1 MEERMENK
9 IKVVVWNEFRHER
22 HNEKIK
28 KIYPDGMHSVI
39 AKHLNSQKDIVAS
52 CATLDEPEHGLTQDV
67 IEQTDVLI
75 WWGHGAHH
83 EVKDEI
89 VARVHKRVLE
99 GMGIICL
106 HSAHFSK
113 IFKALMGTSCVL
125 NWRDGGKERIWTIEP
140 SHPIAQGLP
149 PYFELPETE
158 MYGER
163 FDIPAPEKLIF
174 ISWYPGGEVFRS
186 GCVWERGHGRIFY
199 FSPGH
204 ETFPIYYDANVLR
217 VITNA
222 VRWCAPRIIKAQEC
236 KNVPPIEK

>member
-1 MEERMENK
+1 MEKR
-9 IKVVVWNEFRHER
+9 IRVLVWNEFRHEK
-22 HNEKIK
+22 HNEKVK
-28 KIYPDGMHSVI
+28 KIYPEGMHAVI
-39 AKHLNSQKDIVAS
+39 AKHLNSHPDIDAS
-52 CATLDEPEHGLTQDV
+52 LACLDDPEHGLTEEV
-67 IEQTDVLI
+67 LERTDVLI
-75 WWGHGAHH
+75 WWGHGYHQ

-89 VARVHKRVLE
+89 VARVHRKVLE

-140 SHPIAQGLP
+140 SHPIAEGIG

-163 FDIPAPEKLIF
+163 FDIPTPEKIIF

-186 GCVWERGHGRIFY
+186 GCIWERGHGRIFY

-204 ETFPIYYDANVLR
+204 ETFPIYYDQNVLKI
-217 VITNA
+217 ITNA
-222 VRWCAPRIIKAQEC
+222 VRWAAPRIIKKQEC
-236 KNVPPIEK
+236 KNVPPVEK

>member
-1 MEERMENK
+1 MSK
-9 IKVVVWNEFRHER
+9 IKVVVWNEFRHEKHEER
-22 HNEKIK
+22 IK
-28 KIYPDGMHSVI
+28 KIYPEGMHAVI
-39 AKHLNSQKDIVAS
+39 AKHLNAQGDIK
-52 CATLDEPEHGLTQDV
+52 ATLACLDDVEHGLTQDV
-67 IEQTDVLI
+67 VDSTDVLI
-75 WWGHGAHH
+75 WWGHGYHH

-89 VARVHKRVLE
+89 VARVQKRVLE

-113 IFKALMGTSCVL
+113 IFRTLMGTSCVL

-149 PYFELPETE
+149 EYFELPETE

-163 FDIPAPEKLIF
+163 FDIPVPEKIIF

-204 ETFPIYYDANVLR
+204 ETFPIYYDENILK

-222 VRWCAPRIIKAQEC
+222 VRWAAPRIIKQQEC

>member
-1 MEERMENK
+1 MERK
-9 IKVVVWNEFRHER
+9 IRVVVWNEFRHEKQI
-22 HNEKIK
+22 EKIK
-28 KIYPDGMHSVI
+28 KIYPEGMHGVI
-39 AKHLNSQKDIVAS
+39 AKHLNSRSDIVAS
-52 CATLDEPEHGLTQDV
+52 LACLDEPEHGLSEAV
-67 IEQTDVLI
+67 LEQIDVLI
-75 WWGHGAHH
+75 WWGHVAHQ

-89 VARVHKRVLE
+89 VTRVRKRVLE

-140 SHPIAQGLP
+140 SHPIAEGIP
-149 PYFELPETE
+149 EYFELPETE

-163 FDIPAPEKLIF
+163 FDIPTPEKVIF

-186 GCVWERGHGRIFY
+186 GCVWERGYGRIFY

-204 ETFPIYYDANVLR
+204 EAFPIYYDHNVLR

-222 VRWCAPRIIKAQEC
+222 VRWVAPRIIKRQEC

>member
-1 MEERMENK
+1 MEKK
-9 IKVVVWNEFRHER
+9 IRVIVWNEFRHER
-22 HNEKIK
+22 ENEKIK
-28 KIYPDGMHSVI
+28 KIYPEGMHAVI
-39 AKHLNSQKDIVAS
+39 ARHLNSQGDIIAS
-52 CATLDEPEHGLTQDV
+52 LACLDEPSHGLTKEAL
-67 IEQTDVLI
+67 EQTDVLI

-89 VARVHKRVLE
+89 VARVHKKVLE

-140 SHPIAQGLP
+140 SHPIAEGIG
-149 PYFELPETE
+149 PYFELPDTE

-163 FDIPAPEKLIF
+163 FDIPAPEKIIF

-186 GCVWERGHGRIFY
+186 GCVWERGHGRVFY
-199 FSPGH
+199 FAPGH
-204 ETFPIYYDANVLR
+204 ETFPIYYDRNVLKI
-217 VITNA
+217 ITNA
-222 VRWCAPRIIKAQEC
+222 VRWAAPRIIKKQEC
-236 KNVPPIEK
+236 KNTPPLEK

>member
-1 MEERMENK
+1 MEKK
-9 IKVVVWNEFRHER
+9 IRVIVWNEFRHEK

-28 KIYPDGMHSVI
+28 KIYPEGMHSVI
-39 AKHLNSQKDIVAS
+39 AKHLNSQADITAS
-52 CATLDEPEHGLTQDV
+52 CATLDQPEHGLSEEVLEKTDV
-67 IEQTDVLI
+67 II

-89 VARVHKRVLE
+89 VTRVHKRVLE

-113 IFKALMGTSCVL
+113 IFKVLMGTSCVL

-140 SHPIAQGLP
+140 SHPIAEGIG

-163 FDIPAPEKLIF
+163 FDIPSPEKIIF

-186 GCVWERGHGRIFY
+186 GCVWERGHGRVFY
-199 FSPGH
+199 FAPGH
-204 ETFPIYYDANVLR
+204 ETFPIYYDPNILKI
-217 VITNA
+217 ITNA
-222 VRWCAPRIIKAQEC
+222 VRWAAPRIVMKQEC
-236 KNVPPIEK
+236 KKVQPIEK

>member
-1 MEERMENK
+1 MEKK
-9 IKVVVWNEFRHER
+9 IRVIVWNEFRHER
-22 HNEKIK
+22 HNERIK
-28 KIYPDGMHSVI
+28 KIYPEGMHSVI
-39 AKHLNSQKDIVAS
+39 ASHLNSHDDIVAK
-52 CATLDEPEHGLTQDV
+52 CATLDEPEHGLTEKVLENTDV
-67 IEQTDVLI
+67 II

-89 VARVHKRVLE
+89 VARVQKRVLE
-99 GMGIICL
+99 GMGLICL

-113 IFKALMGTSCVL
+113 IFKTLMGTSCVL

-140 SHPIAQGLP
+140 SHPIAEGIG

-163 FDIPAPEKLIF
+163 FDIPSPEKIIF

-204 ETFPIYYDANVLR
+204 ETFPIYYDKNILKI
-217 VITNA
+217 ITNA
-222 VRWCAPRIIKAQEC
+222 VRWAAPRIMMKQEC

>member
-1 MEERMENK
+1 MEKKK
-9 IKVVVWNEFRHER
+9 IRVIVWNEFRHER

-28 KIYPDGMHSVI
+28 KIYPEGMHSVI
-39 AKHLNSQKDIVAS
+39 AKHLNLQGDIIAK
-52 CATLDEPEHGLTQDV
+52 CATLDEPEHGLTEEV
-67 IEQTDVLI
+67 LENTDVVI

-89 VARVHKRVLE
+89 VARVQKKVLE
-99 GMGIICL
+99 GMGLICL

-140 SHPIAQGLP
+140 SHPIAEGIG

-163 FDIPAPEKLIF
+163 FDIPVPEKIIF

-204 ETFPIYYDANVLR
+204 ETFPIYYDKNVLK

-222 VRWCAPRIIKAQEC
+222 VRWAAPRIMMKQEC
-236 KNVPPIEK
+236 KNVPPVEK

>member
-1 MEERMENK
+1 MTKK
-9 IKVVVWNEFRHER
+9 IKVIVWNEFRHEKQ
-22 HNEKIK
+22 NEKIK
-28 KIYPDGMHSVI
+28 KIYPEGMHAVI
-39 AKHLNSQKDIVAS
+39 AKHLNAQPDIIAS
-52 CATLDEPEHGLTQDV
+52 LACLDEVEHGLTQEV
-67 IEQTDVLI
+67 LEQTDVLI
-75 WWGHGAHH
+75 WWGHGAHQ

-140 SHPIAQGLP
+140 SHPIAEGLP
-149 PYFELPETE
+149 DYFELPETE
-158 MYGER
+158 MYSER
-163 FDIPAPEKLIF
+163 FDIPAPEKIIF

-186 GCVWERGHGRIFY
+186 GCVWERGHGRVFY

-204 ETFPIYYDANVLR
+204 ETFPIYYDKNVLK

-222 VRWCAPRIIKAQEC
+222 VRWAAPRIIKKQEC

>member
-1 MEERMENK
+1 MDRK
-9 IKVVVWNEFRHER
+9 IKVVVWNEFRHEKKV
-22 HNEKIK
+22 EKIK
-28 KIYPDGMHSVI
+28 KIYPDGMHAVI
-39 AKHLNSQKDIVAS
+39 AKHLNSQSDIVAS
-52 CATLDEPEHGLTQDV
+52 LACLDEPEHGLSNEV
-67 IEQTDVLI
+67 LEQTDVLI

-89 VARVHKRVLE
+89 VARVHNRVLE

-113 IFKALMGTSCVL
+113 IFKSLMGTSCVL

-140 SHPIAQGLP
+140 SHPIADGIP
-149 PYFELPETE
+149 EYFELPETE

-163 FDIPAPEKLIF
+163 FDIPAPEKIIF

-204 ETFPIYYDANVLR
+204 ETFPIYYDSNVLK

-222 VRWCAPRIIKAQEC
+222 VRWAAPRIIKKQEC